1 MPWNDNSN
9 SGPKPGPKPA
19 AKPGGKTK
27 PGPWGAPTGSG
38 DRGGPDNGPATP
50 PPRKPASNGGG
61 GGGGGGSTPDFNQ
74 IAGRL
79 SEQVRG
85 YFGGP
90 SGQGAAGKAAIAIVA
105 GVAALWLVSGFYMVQ
120 PNERGVT
127 TTFGAYSG
135 QTDPGLRYRLP
146 WPIQDVRKVPFTTLN
161 VIPIGGTDDAPQDD
175 ESLMLTSD
183 KNIVDLKFTVQWRVA
198 DPYRYVFNL
207 KDPDDAIK
215 AVAESAMREVVGRTE
230 LQPILTNGQG
240 QVQTQTAQLMQ
251 RILDSY
257 NAGVYVDEVQIRS
270 ANSPP
275 KVIAAFRAVAAAK
288 QDADATVN
296 NARGNAAQT
305 IQQALG
311 YKAQVV
317 QEAEGEA
324 ARFNEVYEQYKA
336 APAVTRQRLY
346 IETMEKVL
354 SKANKVIIDNHGAT
368 APIVLS
374 PDTFR
379 PKGSA
384 AATATAPTAI
394 TVTPQGQI
402 QTGGAQ

>member
-19 AKPGGKTK
+19 AKPGGKSK
-27 PGPWGAPTGSG
+27 PGPWGAPSGSG
-38 DRGGPDNGPATP
+38 DRGGADDGPSSGP
-50 PPRKPASNGGG
+50 PPRRPNLGGG
-61 GGGGGGSTPDFNQ
+61 GGGAPFDFNKVASQ
-74 IAGRL
+74 FGDRL
-79 SEQVRG
+79 RG

-90 SGQGAAGKAAIAIVA
+90 SGNGAAGKAVIAVVA
-105 GVAALWLVSGFYMVQ
+105 AVVALWLLSGFYLVQ
-120 PNERGVT
+120 PNERGVIT
-127 TTFGAYSG
+127 LFGRYSG

-146 WPIQDVRKVPFTTLN
+146 WPIQDVQKVPITTLN
-161 VIPIGGTDDAPQDD
+161 TKVIGGTDDAPEAD

-198 DPYRYVFNL
+198 DAYKYVFNL

-215 AVAESAMREVVGRTE
+215 AVAESAMREVVGRTD

-251 RILDSY
+251 RILDGY

-288 QDADATVN
+288 QDADGTVN
-296 NARGNAAQT
+296 KARGNAAQT
-305 IQQALG
+305 VQQALG

-324 ARFNEVYEQYKA
+324 ARFNQVYEQYKA

-384 AATATAPTAI
+384 NSAGAI
-394 TVTPQGQI
+394 TVTPQGQV
-402 QTGGAQ
+402 QSGGAQ